1 MIHRC
6 VSHLP
11 PGNEVFYGKNFTIV
25 SISPGASDW
34 FCGYKVQNYSFCG
47 ACVSLWENSE
57 KGGGEELRNGLGNN
71 LRNHLKHFMH
81 KGVPIVMIFI
91 AMYAVVLLHPILIR
105 VQHTT
110 FNSLKPCHL

>member
-1 MIHRC
+1 MIHPC
-6 VSHLP
+6 VSHPP

-57 KGGGEELRNGLGNN
+57 KGGGEELQLMNGLGNN

-81 KGVPIVMIFI
+81 KGGGSNCNDIHSHVCSCAFTS
-91 AMYAVVLLHPILIR
+91 Y
-105 VQHTT
+105 TD
-110 FNSLKPCHL
+110 